1 MGYHVLTAKRKVNF
15 LMLEAIGNLRSKPS
29 TASADFSSRLLA
41 FLDECYSLASKF
53 PVQIFPEGTTCDETL
68 FIQIIDDEI
77 CRPFVNN
84 GHDLR
89 ILIEKNPLW
98 FEDSIAPKAQKKR

>member
-1 MGYHVLTAKRKVNF
+1 
-15 LMLEAIGNLRSKPS
+15 MLDAIENLRSKPS
-29 TASADFSSRLLA
+29 AANAEFSARLLA

-53 PVQIFPEGTTCDETL
+53 PVQIFPEGTTCDEKL
-68 FIQIIDDEI
+68 FHIINDEI
-77 CRPFVNN
+77 CRTFVNN

-98 FEDSIAPKAQKKR
+98 FEDAVTPKAQKKHQISKKSPSKPTPH